1 MVALY
6 AAIALSIALT
16 LVLAWSASATARAAS
31 AATTGAS
38 STTGASA
45 TATTTAAFAA
55 ALFAHAVSHLAACV
69 FSGLRH
75 HVTAWRFASAAPQG
89 LATHGNRL
97 GPLVRIGQKVSIVF
111 ARNILAGKCLNRR
124 QKAFFVQAH

>member
-1 MVALY
+1 MVAFY
-6 AAIALSIALT
+6 AAIALPSTLALM
-16 LVLAWSASATARAAS
+16 LSWSTSATGGATPATSGAAS

-38 STTGASA
+38 AT
-45 TATTTAAFAA
+45 TATFAA

-97 GPLVRIGQKVSIVF
+97 GPLVRIGQKVGIVF

-124 QKAFFVQAH
+124 QKAFFVQAD